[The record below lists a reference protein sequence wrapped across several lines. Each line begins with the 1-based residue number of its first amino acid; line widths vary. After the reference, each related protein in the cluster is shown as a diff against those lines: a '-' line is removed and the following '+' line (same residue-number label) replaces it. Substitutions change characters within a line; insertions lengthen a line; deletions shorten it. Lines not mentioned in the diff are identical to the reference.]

1 MEIER
6 VQNERQF
13 VGTLQ
18 SAEGG
23 TATATLS
30 RMPEQYPILE
40 MPSEWLR
47 KEGKEVAENV
57 GKMLDEYA
65 ELFQELPRGGV
76 KGRAIQHHIA
86 TLPGEAPE
94 YKKGTYPLTD
104 ENLMKL
110 KEMLNELV
118 EKEFIVPS
126 QSPVAAPV
134 IFVGKKDGSLRLV
147 IDYRPLNRIT
157 IKDDYPI
164 PKIHDLINRLG
175 KAKWFTKFDLQKGY
189 YQVEIA
195 EADQW
200 KSAFRTRYGTYQ
212 FKVMPFGLSGAPS
225 TFQRLMQSIFIKEL
239 DEFVAHSGG
248 AGIEGGVNNN
258 HQPANL
264 RSRQAARDKDRRI
277 KVRSWR
283 GAGARRE
290 ANRVRVKED
299 ELAGAI
305 SARLRER

>member
-1 MEIER
+1 M
-6 VQNERQF
+6 
-13 VGTLQ
+13 
-18 SAEGG
+18 
-23 TATATLS
+23 
-30 RMPEQYPILE
+30 
-40 MPSEWLR
+40 
-47 KEGKEVAENV
+47 
-57 GKMLDEYA
+57 
-65 ELFQELPRGGV
+65 

-86 TLPGEAPE
+86 TLPGEVPE
-94 YKKGTYPLTD
+94 YKKGAYPLTD
-104 ENLMKL
+104 ENLKKL
-110 KEMLNELV
+110 KEMLNDLV

-134 IFVGKKDGSLRLV
+134 FFVGKKDGSLRLV

-239 DEFVAHSGG
+239 DEFVVVYLDDVLVYSKTREEHLRHLELVLKRVQEHKLFLQLPKCEIVTQRVNYLGFV
-248 AGIEGGVNNN
+248 IEPGKVSADPGKVEAIKRWPEEL
-258 HQPANL
+258 QT
-264 RSRQAARDKDRRI
+264 RRQ
-277 KVRSWR
+277 VRGFLGLVGYCQSFQLCP
-283 GAGARRE
+283 E
-290 ANRVRVKED
+290 
-299 ELAGAI
+299 
-305 SARLRER
+305 